1 MFILWSL
8 AMGGERSA
16 DAAEPFKSNSN
27 MGRDPLK
34 LRGGEEAQFVIT
46 GVTSL
51 ASLKLFLT

>member
-1 MFILWSL
+1 
-8 AMGGERSA
+8 MGGERSA